1 MALIYIFIAVYLLMC
16 INHIESCL
24 SDIAT
29 QFGKIANVL
38 EAERGRIRHDR

>member
-1 MALIYIFIAVYLLMC
+1 MALIYFCIAVYLLMC

-29 QFGKIANVL
+29 QLGKIAHIL
-38 EAERGRIRHDR
+38 EAERGRIRHD